1 MLRTATLLVAIAL
14 ALPAAAG
21 AQGAPAPSLTVD
33 TFFASPSGIADRDFS
48 PTNIIPDIPSAVAIH
63 GDRIYTVG
71 RTGSSIS
78 ADIGI
83 MARRSDGAFDE
94 GFSTDGKLL
103 IPVAA
108 GSEEDDGRGVV
119 VLPDG
124 RLRILGTT
132 RASTNKDVVV
142 L

>member
-33 TFFASPSGIADRDFS
+33 TFFASPSGIAVGDFS

-63 GDRIYTVG
+63 GDSIYTVG

-78 ADIGI
+78 AGHRHHGPPSRRHVRRRVLRGRQARHPDRGGRGGRRPRGRRV
-83 MARRSDGAFDE
+83 ARR
-94 GFSTDGKLL
+94 
-103 IPVAA
+103 
-108 GSEEDDGRGVV
+108 
-119 VLPDG
+119 PDPHPAHHP
-124 RLRILGTT
+124 RVREQ
-132 RASTNKDVVV
+132 
-142 L
+142 